1 MDTSLPVYPAHR
13 AAGAGSH
20 RSRPRGSRPTT
31 AVACLAVTLGVL
43 ALTLAGC
50 SLPTPTSRATWNAAR
65 VPPDDA
71 PDSQPSAAPQVPEA
85 TGTPLPADLLAR
97 LPHFPPAPR
106 AQPVVVPTGLVAAW
120 LPSIPT
126 TQPVAFLTIDDGWVK
141 DPRAVQLLRAA
152 HIPVTL
158 FLSINAIRDNPA
170 YFSQLQAAGATIEAH
185 TVTHQNL
192 KGKPYGVQNT
202 EVCGSANQLATLY
215 GTRPVLFRPP
225 YGDKDYTTLR
235 VVHDCGMKAAFYW
248 KETVNG
254 GVVRYQTGHQIQA
267 GDIVLMHFRPT
278 FVADF
283 MAALQAIQAAGL
295 TPARL
300 EDYIS

>member
-1 MDTSLPVYPAHR
+1 MDTSLPVFPAHR
-13 AAGAGSH
+13 ATRPGAGSY
-20 RSRPRGSRPTT
+20 RSRPTT
-31 AVACLAVTLGVL
+31 AVARLAVTLGVL

-50 SLPTPTSRATWNAAR
+50 SLPTPPSRAPWGPAR
-65 VPPDDA
+65 VPPGDA
-71 PDSQPSAAPQVPEA
+71 PDSQPSAPQLPEP
-85 TGTPLPADLLAR
+85 TGKPLPADLLAQ
-97 LPHFPPAPR
+97 LPNFPPAPR
-106 AQPVVVPTGLVAAW
+106 AQPVVVPAGLVAGW
-120 LPSIPT
+120 FSSIPT

-158 FLSINAIRDNPA
+158 FLTINAIRDNPA

-185 TVTHQNL
+185 TLTHQNL
-192 KGKPYGVQNT
+192 KGKPYGVQHT

-215 GTRPVLFRPP
+215 GSRPVLFRPP

-248 KETVNG
+248 TETVNG

-267 GDIVLMHFRPT
+267 GDIILMHFRPT

-283 MAALQAIQAAGL
+283 MAALQAIHVAGL
-295 TPARL
+295 CPARL